1 MTHKILMVSEQCP
14 ACSTIEKYL
23 KEKGLLDK
31 FRVLDIATEEGQK
44 LVKEL
49 DLKAVP
55 NCVIVDD
62 ERKEIRQCS
71 GEEWKRM
78 LEGK

>member
-14 ACSTIEKYL
+14 SCSILEKYL
-23 KEKGLLDK
+23 AEKDLLDK
-31 FRVLDIATEEGQK
+31 FRVIDIATEEGQN

-49 DLKAVP
+49 NLKAVP
-55 NCVIVDD
+55 DCVIIDE

-71 GEEWKRM
+71 NKDWKDM
-78 LEGK
+78 LEGV

>member
-1 MTHKILMVSEQCP
+1 MTHKILVVSEQCP
-14 ACSTIEKYL
+14 SCATIEKYL
-23 KEKGLLDK
+23 AERGILDK

-49 DLKAVP
+49 DLKGVP
-55 NCVIVDD
+55 ECVIVDD

-71 GEEWKRM
+71 NEDWKDM
-78 LEGK
+78 LEGR

>member
-1 MTHKILMVSEQCP
+1 MTHKILVVSEQCP
-14 ACSTIEKYL
+14 SCDTIEKYL
-23 KEKGLLDK
+23 AEKGLLDK
-31 FRVLDIATEEGQK
+31 FRVLDIASEAGQK

-49 DLKAVP
+49 DIKAVP
-55 NCVIVDD
+55 DCVIIDD

-71 GEEWKRM
+71 NKDWKDM